1 MNKQILCNGIKYHI
15 KNENDCIQQY
25 IIAGK
30 QWNKGMFDF
39 ISLTIENNNLKHFL
53 NVGCHIGTISLP
65 ISKLINQVSCVEAYN
80 PTYKHLE
87 ENIKLNGITNIK
99 SYNFGLGNS
108 NEDIYFMSENK
119 ICPIENKNRLKNNSG
134 GQHIFTQNDI
144 DENRRSSIL
153 TDKKI
158 KNTIKKLDE
167 TDIDNFDIML
177 VDIEGSEYNFLLGA
191 KNKIM
196 KNKPII
202 IIEIWNNQKRMLE
215 NMNTTREDIIKL
227 IEDMNYKIIGSNG
240 EDFVF
245 QYS

>member
-1 MNKQILCNGIKYHI
+1 
-15 KNENDCIQQY
+15 
-25 IIAGK
+25 
-30 QWNKGMFDF
+30 MFDF

-87 ENIKLNGITNIK
+87 ENIKLNRITNIK